1 MAENIEVNAPAKKAS
16 RKLKTLVYA
25 GLATGFAG
33 VCSTSAALHGNAS
46 SHGQAMVDWNADTF
60 TVQVKPGEKAAA
72 PVATEKATR

>member
-1 MAENIEVNAPAKKAS
+1 MAEKIEVTAPAKKAS

-60 TVQVKPGEKAAA
+60 SVQVKTGDKAVA
-72 PVATEKATR
+72 PATTEKTTR

>member
-1 MAENIEVNAPAKKAS
+1 MAENIEVTAPAKKAS

-60 TVQVKPGEKAAA
+60 TVVKVDEKAAT
-72 PVATEKATR
+72 PVVAEKTTR